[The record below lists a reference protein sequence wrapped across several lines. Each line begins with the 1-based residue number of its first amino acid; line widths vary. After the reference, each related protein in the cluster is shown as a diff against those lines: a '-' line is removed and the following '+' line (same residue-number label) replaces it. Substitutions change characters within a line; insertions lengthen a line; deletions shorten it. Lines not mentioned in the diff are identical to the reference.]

1 MAKKGYTIEE
11 VKKAKIELEKQMLTL
26 AKDFEKTY
34 GVRVSYIGI
43 DRKRDEDMAPKV
55 SNEKPGPIVDVSVN
69 MDLDLVY

>member
-11 VKKAKIELEKQMLTL
+11 VKKAKIELEKQMLKL
-26 AKDFEKTY
+26 AGDFEKTY

-43 DRKRDEDMAPKV
+43 DRKDDEEAPEARSK
-55 SNEKPGPIVDVSVN
+55 GPIVDVSVN